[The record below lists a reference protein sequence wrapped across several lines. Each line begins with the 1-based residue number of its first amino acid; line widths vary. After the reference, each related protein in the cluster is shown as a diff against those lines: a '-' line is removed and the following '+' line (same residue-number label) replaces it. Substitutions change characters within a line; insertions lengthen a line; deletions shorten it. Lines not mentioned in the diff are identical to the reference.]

1 MIKLPI
7 VPDFPKPGIQFIDIF
22 PLFQTEEGRADIIA
36 KFKAL
41 DDVKVVAAPEA
52 RGFILAGLMSVVNK
66 ASFIPF
72 RKPGKLPTFNPAKVS
87 YDTEYSTDTLE
98 FRTEDIERCS
108 AISKNVYIVDDV
120 LATGGTAK
128 AMAKA
133 LTDNG
138 MNVKGFIFL
147 AEVKELPG
155 RELLEEIAPVLVL
168 Y

>member
-1 MIKLPI
+1 MIQLPI

-22 PLFQTEEGRADIIA
+22 PLFQTEEGRADITA

-41 DDVKVVAAPEA
+41 TDVKVVAAPEA
-52 RGFILAGLMSVVNK
+52 RGFILAGLMSVVNG

-72 RKPGKLPTFNPAKVS
+72 RKPGKLPTFTPAKVS

-98 FRTEDIERCS
+98 YRTEDIERC
-108 AISKNVYIVDDV
+108 AAVSKEVYIVDDV

-128 AMAKA
+128 AMAQA
-133 LTDNG
+133 LTEGG
-138 MNVKGFIFL
+138 MTVKGFIFL

-155 RELLEEIAPVLVL
+155 RKLLEKIAPVNVL